1 MITFPDL
8 GNGITS
14 QEALFEQL
22 LFFFF
27 FLSENLCHFQIIQVS
42 RWEDPFLSQ
51 LLLAPELPATAA
63 VPAAPWSW
71 YKAAGAACSLPG
83 SPVDLELSL
92 APQKVGPSL
101 VEARDGR
108 GCVCPPVEG
117 RDPRMPPLPQGFSRH
132 EPLPV
137 PQELARVGSAALR
150 VRSRVAEER
159 FGKQAPAAQ

>member
-1 MITFPDL
+1 MNSCF
-8 GNGITS
+8 
-14 QEALFEQL
+14 
-22 LFFFF
+22 FFFF

-51 LLLAPELPATAA
+51 LLLAPELPATVA

-117 RDPRMPPLPQGFSRH
+117 RDPRVPPLPQGFSRH

-137 PQELARVGSAALR
+137 PQEPSRVGSAALR